1 MVWSIRTHCAM
12 NGIDFLA
19 DTNILIYTL
28 EGHPGVKS
36 ILPYSFALSVISEI
50 ELLGKTGIL
59 EEEIE
64 AIRDLLNDCTL
75 IELSETIK
83 TRAIQL
89 KQKQKIR
96 LPDAIIAATAIEF
109 SLPLVTADKRL
120 EKIEGLNCLVLE
132 L

>member
-1 MVWSIRTHCAM
+1 M

-96 LPDAIIAATAIEF
+96 LP
-109 SLPLVTADKRL
+109 SLPLQPLNFPYRL
-120 EKIEGLNCLVLE
+120 LLRTSAWKKLKA
-132 L
+132 